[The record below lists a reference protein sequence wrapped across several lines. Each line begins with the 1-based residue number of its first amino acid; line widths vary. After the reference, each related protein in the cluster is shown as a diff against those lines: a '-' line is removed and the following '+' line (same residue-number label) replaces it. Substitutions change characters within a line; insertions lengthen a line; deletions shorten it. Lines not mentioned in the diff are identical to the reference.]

1 MKEQI
6 IVAIGREHGSGGH
19 YIAELISKALGIKL
33 YDKGTIE
40 AAVVNQ
46 GYSQELISQMD
57 ERPINFF
64 ASRRIGKFSN
74 SIEVNVA
81 ERTFQML
88 RAKAAQGE
96 SFVVLGRCGEQV
108 LKDNPNCISIFICGN
123 PQFKLSRIMEKLGLD
138 AEAAIEEIKTV
149 DRSRKN
155 YHNYYCD
162 TKWGDA
168 RGYDMTVKSDVL
180 GCEKTAEMMTGY
192 IRDFMET
199 S

>member
-33 YDKGTIE
+33 YDKETIE

-162 TKWGDA
+162 AKWGDA

-180 GCEKTAEMMTGY
+180 GCEKTAEMLTGY

>member
-64 ASRRIGKFSN
+64 RVPANRKVFKFHRGQCSGTYFPNAAGKGGAGRELCGSGPLRRTGAEGQSELHQYFYLRQPAIQAEPYYGK
-74 SIEVNVA
+74 A
-81 ERTFQML
+81 GT
-88 RAKAAQGE
+88 
-96 SFVVLGRCGEQV
+96 GRG
-108 LKDNPNCISIFICGN
+108 G
-123 PQFKLSRIMEKLGLD
+123 R
-138 AEAAIEEIKTV
+138 
-149 DRSRKN
+149 
-155 YHNYYCD
+155 H
-162 TKWGDA
+162 
-168 RGYDMTVKSDVL
+168 
-180 GCEKTAEMMTGY
+180 
-192 IRDFMET
+192 
-199 S
+199 

>member
-33 YDKGTIE
+33 YDKETIE

-74 SIEVNVA
+74 SIEVSA
-81 ERTFQML
+81 
-88 RAKAAQGE
+88 
-96 SFVVLGRCGEQV
+96 
-108 LKDNPNCISIFICGN
+108 
-123 PQFKLSRIMEKLGLD
+123 
-138 AEAAIEEIKTV
+138 
-149 DRSRKN
+149 
-155 YHNYYCD
+155 
-162 TKWGDA
+162 
-168 RGYDMTVKSDVL
+168 
-180 GCEKTAEMMTGY
+180 
-192 IRDFMET
+192 
-199 S
+199 